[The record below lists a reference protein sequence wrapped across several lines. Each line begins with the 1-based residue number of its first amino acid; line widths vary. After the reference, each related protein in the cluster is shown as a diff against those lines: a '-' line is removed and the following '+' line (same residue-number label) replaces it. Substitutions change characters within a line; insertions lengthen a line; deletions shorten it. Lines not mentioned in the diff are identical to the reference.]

1 LLFIF
6 LNGQGCRIQH
16 WNGGD
21 KHGMI
26 LLNKHILV
34 AVRFGRIQKHTNGP
48 QTERRNIM
56 LKLQNIMKFLVCLVL
71 LLSFMGCASTRT
83 SEGTG
88 EYVDDSAITTK
99 VKSAI
104 LMDSS
109 LKVMQ
114 INVETFKGEVQ
125 LSGFVDSAK
134 SATKAAE
141 VARGVKGVVKVKNSL
156 IVK

>member
-1 LLFIF
+1 MAY
-6 LNGQGCRIQH
+6 
-16 WNGGD
+16 
-21 KHGMI
+21 K
-26 LLNKHILV
+26 
-34 AVRFGRIQKHTNGP
+34 QKGENV
-48 QTERRNIM
+48 M
-56 LKLQNIMKFLVCLVL
+56 LKLNRIIALLVCLVF

-88 EYVDDSAITTK
+88 GYVDDSAITTK

-134 SATKAAE
+134 SATKATE
-141 VARGVKGVVKVKNSL
+141 VARGIKGVVKVKNDL

>member
-1 LLFIF
+1 MVK
-6 LNGQGCRIQH
+6 LNR
-16 WNGGD
+16 
-21 KHGMI
+21 
-26 LLNKHILV
+26 
-34 AVRFGRIQKHTNGP
+34 
-48 QTERRNIM
+48 
-56 LKLQNIMKFLVCLVL
+56 IMKFLVCLVL
-71 LLSFMGCASTRT
+71 LVSFTGCASTRT

-88 EYVDDSAITTK
+88 GYIDDSAITTK

-125 LSGFVDSAK
+125 LSGFVDSRQ
-134 SATKAAE
+134 SAAKAAE
-141 VARGVKGVVKVKNSL
+141 VARGVKGVVSVKNDL

>member
-1 LLFIF
+1 MVK
-6 LNGQGCRIQH
+6 LNRI
-16 WNGGD
+16 
-21 KHGMI
+21 
-26 LLNKHILV
+26 L
-34 AVRFGRIQKHTNGP
+34 
-48 QTERRNIM
+48 
-56 LKLQNIMKFLVCLVL
+56 KFLVCLVL
-71 LLSFMGCASTRT
+71 LLSFTGCASTRT

-88 EYVDDSAITTK
+88 GYVDDSAITTK

-125 LSGFVDSAK
+125 LSGFVDSRQ
-134 SATKAAE
+134 SAAKAAE
-141 VARGVKGVVKVKNSL
+141 VARGVKGVVSVKNDL